1 MFVFYLGVAGRQP
14 LQGYAA
20 PPISFIICNQ
30 LICLY
35 AMIVHLEMGNKY
47 HIISCIMTVGVE
59 ALDCNSDVVKE
70 ILRLPH
76 VQPAMLISAQT
87 RVARSMEDRW

>member
-47 HIISCIMTVGVE
+47 HIISYQT
-59 ALDCNSDVVKE
+59 E
-70 ILRLPH
+70 IDITRHPVSGLTLN
-76 VQPAMLISAQT
+76 ISLHT
-87 RVARSMEDRW
+87 S